1 MILHA
6 SILSFQLRFESDC
19 PFTCFFGKRELAW
32 PKSFNSFQSPLIRRL
47 EQMFDPSAAARRF
60 EVSATAD
67 GLQFRVV
74 AVCYHQ
80 LLWTTDVRHRL
91 PFSSVSLR
99 ERSRRK
105 RQPSWQTRQPGV
117 QALASV
123 PGPGDVSGAFLRIA
137 ALIRLL

>member
-6 SILSFQLRFESDC
+6 SVLSFQLRFESDC

-80 LLWTTDVRHRL
+80 LLWTTDVRQVALFVGLFARA
-91 PFSSVSLR
+91 
-99 ERSRRK
+99 
-105 RQPSWQTRQPGV
+105 QPTQETAVVANATASCPGT
-117 QALASV
+117 S
-123 PGPGDVSGAFLRIA
+123 
-137 ALIRLL
+137 